1 MVNGRFAGLSVDPYG
16 LRSYL
21 PSRMVV
27 VWSTIAAYVRIT
39 RRQREREEEEE
50 ERERERKARRGG

>member
-27 VWSTIAAYVRIT
+27 VRSTIAAYVRIT